1 MKIIKKSLLAFFI
14 VILLCSQMTFAF
26 DSIFFGT
33 DYTSTTN
40 TVKVEEI
47 PKVSEVP
54 KVETPTTPSVPIA
67 SEVPKQV
74 ENVLPIVPTEE
85 NKNVDLPEENTDF
98 NFVEM
103 ADDIIEEEEDIIL
116 DDEENILETELGG
129 KGLPSFGRTSRSYL
143 SIVKNCKRYY
153 ARNKFVYNK
162 NCKSKYRSVPADKS
176 IKYNGKYVTDC
187 STFVCWTLYEYA
199 KANNKTQ
206 MAKYYNKQI
215 VTSNFKG
222 KHLTALKK
230 GQSPKAGDILK
241 YNGHVEIY
249 AGSVKKG
256 HPVVYNCGTTKS
268 VQTSGTTVSSKTTS
282 QVKAIYRVSN

>member
-40 TVKVEEI
+40 KVKVEEI

-54 KVETPTTPSVPIA
+54 KVETPTIPSVPIA
-67 SEVPKQV
+67 SEMPKQV
-74 ENVLPIVPTEE
+74 ENVTPIFPTEE
-85 NKNVDLPEENTDF
+85 NNNIELPVENTEPIFD
-98 NFVEM
+98 EP
-103 ADDIIEEEEDIIL
+103 IEEVEEDIPIE
-116 DDEENILETELGG
+116 EENILETELSG

-143 SIVKNCKRYY
+143 SIVKNCKSYY

-215 VTSNFKG
+215 VTSSFKG